1 MGVFEKAIPR
11 YTYDPVQKLTVQ
23 PVQDY
28 YVDDIFDPIFNRNV
42 RNALTQK
49 YGNPLLG
56 TVMGYYEG
64 VENALFGQND
74 KWGILGP
81 GMGILSGFGR
91 SMDKAGD
98 VILGTLTEGVKGITG
113 QGVENPLE
121 NIFVED
127 QDYTGRR
134 ALAAMANSM
143 RGLAGGTTVS
153 EEDFGGAWGLPSLAI
168 ELTTD
173 PSILGGNL
181 TKIANKPNIL
191 PQLASAKNSMG
202 KVGKFLQEYDDI
214 MAKAAIDI
222 TAPGLRQ
229 AIGALRSKWHT
240 VVGNNFATKYTDAQ
254 RKIYD
259 VDLSDEASVK
269 DAVDMQKELAN
280 DQTLATVADMDAQLE
295 DLERRIEDSLKARGL
310 YDQLMSDTAAAASV
324 PLLPSAEYS
333 KNFAKEQEA
342 RRAAA
347 IKDFED
353 ASKTVE
359 AVPNLTDAEISEA
372 EAAHRAM
379 ALPRR
384 KLKALIRDY
393 RNLTSI
399 DIAKLEEYS
408 KEHAARRSANVSA
421 LNSALKSRNEEFYT
435 AVQSFID
442 YVKKRGGDTNILT
455 NPYNNDKVFNAYTNF
470 VKKYLNLPDDTVIDN
485 LDKYANTLHD
495 PNFEEYLRD
504 VLSPVLDNGN
514 PEYVWNVDLR
524 PYAWQT
530 ATFSENEALN
540 DAVIR
545 ALEEGFPK
553 FTTPQSGVS
562 LSPSQMG
569 KMSDDI
575 LDAGNAFADEILA
588 DVFIKDTAKGVFP
601 KVTSK
606 EEFVA
611 AFKNKNVA
619 DAFKLLVPDKAA
631 REDLVEKMSRLFFPP
646 EEIMG
651 PYGKSIPYDQYRRMK
666 DYEETYSL
674 FRAKGK
680 LNRLDDPGFGED
692 ITTRL
697 SPEELARIARMPWET
712 YKPEMFLKTKSSV
725 SRLLDESQNYLLDTD
740 VSEFTKQYATA
751 FYYYTLGLG
760 RKVTKRGLVEK
771 FGTVFDD
778 KILKSLESDVADY
791 RRRLDTIRHAIIS
804 NSPNSE
810 AVFFKDVFNALDE
823 IDRDYLQ
830 PANLDLSRSRYDA
843 ADDPLSLNAK
853 ISDAEGNTVEL
864 GETIADTGEDIGEGA
879 ALSKKDNYNL
889 SSPYRSPDA
898 FDSSTLWTVRQ
909 IIARNPQ
916 LFRNFYNLSEAS
928 GILSDFV
935 QFKTVDDAFDFS
947 KYVDLDDNGFLST
960 QYPGITIDS
969 FLDKFQKEVIP
980 LAKEAIAK
988 GAAPIPTAKNAHK
1001 FKALD
1006 DLVNGSGSVSKAY
1019 ATMLR
1024 GLVDDWGYAPVS
1036 YVAKDGATK
1045 TYYKFTG
1052 TLHPERFVPESR
1064 KVEFTNLLLRQP
1076 KFEFEQARKELLFS
1090 NTDLFTDSKAVS
1102 LAQSSAK
1109 LSEHFTPKKVY
1120 IPKTQKFTT
1129 RATEQAGFITEVRPA
1144 TAAELA
1150 YNPITPSQL
1159 AIKHAK
1165 DSLRRVK
1172 NPAFARY
1179 AYYEKFPSM
1188 FPKEM
1193 SETVTKPMPVR
1204 IVDTVA
1210 DSATHMRKG
1219 DDIVEKPH
1227 KIWHWFAQIRK
1238 AIATPLRAIGLEI
1251 DEDTG
1256 ERIGRASLRTKR
1268 AEKILSRASTLISKD
1283 GITQSE
1289 VRKVLGLLTA
1299 QQGDIL
1305 KGTEFV
1311 DEICKEGMVR
1321 SAFRTKAAAGAA
1333 SKTLQANVNTFNAA
1347 VGKDVLQL
1355 LERKMSNGNYEVIV
1369 AFNTKNK
1376 KLVNQIA
1383 AAKKKLNSAAFMDTE
1398 FLKTHTITTEQ
1409 AEFLKSEKA
1418 QKIISYLEEVD
1429 GLAKDQARALGFTFD
1444 DTAIHTKHVR
1454 DVNPETADYVA
1465 NDLNNGIDLD
1475 ALEEATTLLT
1485 NTDAFRSKFKGAL
1498 GSRLRGR
1505 RYRGAYWNY
1514 DTSKASLFTYDLEKF
1529 AKGSLGDGMFAN
1541 SNYQS
1546 FVDLFVNDNF
1556 KVKGVFEDVDDFRK
1570 FMYQGG
1576 AEGKYAGNLK
1586 NIDLCYAK
1594 YNADGRFVGIHK
1606 YNVYS
1611 DADLEKALAN
1621 PDTILVPANVVD
1633 TLDKVI
1639 RKEIRLSN
1647 KVYAF
1652 INKHFTIP
1660 FKFGVLTNPG
1670 FLLGNVSDAYMK
1682 QAVTMS
1688 EKYGTSVA
1696 EELAKVGESA
1706 TMYLNLGNKFNAA
1719 IEKWQA
1725 DMKALGFELTATEE
1739 IPEILAG
1746 HAASRKR
1753 LIEYINGTLKGPD
1766 GNLVQNMLTDDEAGV
1781 VLLWT
1786 KLQQLQ
1792 HTSNSL
1798 REFDDIADA
1807 IGSSEFDIPRNIVDR
1822 ITQGSGK
1829 YDWKK
1834 LSTWGIFI
1842 NNPIAN
1848 SAMRA
1853 SEFIEN
1859 TMRGTAIL
1867 NDLMHEG
1874 YSNEKI
1880 FRILL
1885 DGSITPEAAAAKL
1898 TFDVDFADAVNAMYE
1913 SNFNY
1918 DRMSDFM
1925 EGVGKAMPFPTFF
1938 LKNLTYWL
1946 TLFEKNP
1953 QFFDHAITVHENMW
1967 GHRDTSED
1975 EFLAEAKGRGAV
1987 PVGGQKL
1994 SNFFK
1999 GIYKPTPLQSMFGAF
2014 NLVNEPVEN
2023 LSYRL
2028 HPLISGSAQAV
2039 NQTLPHSPLTTLLG
2053 EAKYRPYS
2061 TDIYER
2067 NVKQDDENFN
2077 SLAYAMHRSNP
2088 FERTVN
2094 TALRTP
2100 KKVAEGQAQLSDF
2113 LPSVFQP
2120 DFSKK

>member
-1 MGVFEKAIPR
+1 MGVFEKSIPR
-11 YTYDPVQKLTVQ
+11 YVYNPIQRQ
-23 PVQDY
+23 PEAVPEY
-28 YVDDIFDPIFNRNV
+28 YVDDIFDPILNRNV
-42 RNALTQK
+42 RTALTQK

-98 VILGTLTEGVKGITG
+98 VVLGSLTETVKGITG
-113 QGVENPLE
+113 QGFENPLE

-127 QDYTGRR
+127 QDYTGKR

-143 RGLAGGTTVS
+143 RGLAGGTTVT

-181 TKIANKPNIL
+181 TKIASKPNLL
-191 PQLASAKNSMG
+191 PQLASAKNGMG

-214 MAKAAIDI
+214 MAKASIDL

-240 VVGNNFATKYTDAQ
+240 TVGNNFATKYTDAQ
-254 RKIYD
+254 RIIYD
-259 VDLSDEASVK
+259 VDPSDEASVK
-269 DAVDMQKELAN
+269 AATNMQKELAN
-280 DQTLATVADMDAQLE
+280 DQMLATIADMDAQLE
-295 DLERRIEDSLKARGL
+295 ELERLIDDSLKARGL
-310 YDQLMSDTAAAASV
+310 YDQTMRDTAAAASV
-324 PLLPSAEYS
+324 PLLPSAEHS
-333 KNFAKEQEA
+333 KAFAKEQEA
-342 RRAAA
+342 RMASAL
-347 IKDFED
+347 KDFKD
-353 ASKTVE
+353 ASATVTST
-359 AVPNLTDAEISEA
+359 PNLTDAEISEA
-372 EAAHRAM
+372 EVAHRAM
-379 ALPRR
+379 SIPRR
-384 KLKALIRDY
+384 KLKTLIRDY
-393 RNLTSI
+393 RNLTSL
-399 DIAKLEEYS
+399 DIAKLKEYS
-408 KEHAARRSANVSA
+408 KEHAARRSANAAA
-421 LNSALKSRNEEFYT
+421 LSDALKSRNEDFYT

-442 YVKKRGGDTNILT
+442 YVKKRGGDTNVLT

-470 VKKYLNLPDDTVIDN
+470 VKRYLNLPDDTVIAN
-485 LDKYANTLHD
+485 LDEYADTLYD
-495 PNFEEYLRD
+495 SNFEEYLRD
-504 VLSPVLDNGN
+504 ILGTVLDTGN
-514 PEYVWNVDLR
+514 PEYVWKVDLS

-530 ATFSENEALN
+530 AAFSENEALN
-540 DAVIR
+540 DAIVR
-545 ALEEGFPK
+545 AIEEEFPK
-553 FTTPQSGVS
+553 FIMPQSGVTV
-562 LSPSQMG
+562 SPSQMG
-569 KMSDDI
+569 KMSDDV
-575 LDAGNAFADEILA
+575 LDTGNAFADEILA

-606 EEFVA
+606 EEFVS
-611 AFKNKNVA
+611 AFKDKNVA

-631 REDLVEKMSRLFFPP
+631 REDLIEKMSRLFFPP
-646 EEIMG
+646 EEVIG

-680 LNRLDDPGFGED
+680 LNRIDDPGFGTD
-692 ITTRL
+692 LTTTL
-697 SPEELARIARMPWET
+697 SPEELAHIAHTPWDKYT
-712 YKPEMFLKTKSSV
+712 PEIFLNSESSV
-725 SRLLDESQNYLLDTD
+725 SRLLDASQNYQLDTEI
-740 VSEFTKQYATA
+740 SEFTKQYAEA
-751 FYYYTLGLG
+751 FYYYTLGRG
-760 RKVTKRGLVEK
+760 RKVTKRGLREK

-778 KILKSLESDVADY
+778 SILKALESDVADY

-810 AVFFKDVFNALDE
+810 TVFFKDVFNALDE

-830 PANLDLSRSRYDA
+830 PANLDLSRSRYDT
-843 ADDPLSLNAK
+843 ADDPLSLNATVF
-853 ISDAEGNTVEL
+853 DAEGNSVEL
-864 GETIADTGEDIGEGA
+864 GETVADTGENLGEGA

-898 FDSSTLWTVRQ
+898 FDSSTLWTVKQ

-947 KYVDLDDNGFLST
+947 KYVDLDDNGFPST
-960 QYPGITIDS
+960 QYPGITVDS
-969 FLDKFQKEVIP
+969 FLNKFQKEVIP

-988 GAAPIPTAKNAHK
+988 GAAPIPTAKNADK

-1006 DLVNGSGSVSKAY
+1006 ELVNGSGTVSKAY

-1024 GLVDDWGYAPVS
+1024 GLVDDWGYAPAS
-1036 YVAKDGATK
+1036 YVAKDGTTQ

-1064 KVEFTNLLLRQP
+1064 KIEFTNLLLRQP

-1090 NTDLFTDSKAVS
+1090 NADLFTNTKTSS

-1109 LSEHFTPKKVY
+1109 LSKHFTPKKVY
-1120 IPKTQKFTT
+1120 IPKSQKFTT
-1129 RATEQAGFITEVRPA
+1129 RATEQANFITEVRPA

-1150 YNPITPSQL
+1150 YNPITPAQL

-1165 DSLRRVK
+1165 ESLRLIK
-1172 NPAFARY
+1172 NPVFARY
-1179 AYYEKFPSM
+1179 AYYERIPSL

-1193 SETVTKPMPVR
+1193 SEALT
-1204 IVDTVA
+1204 
-1210 DSATHMRKG
+1210 SSMRKG

-1227 KIWHWFAQIRK
+1227 KVWHWFEQIRK
-1238 AIATPLRAIGLEI
+1238 AVATPLRAIGLEV
-1251 DEDTG
+1251 DEKTG

-1268 AEKILSRASTLISKD
+1268 AEEVMSRARTLIRED

-1299 QQGDIL
+1299 QQGDVL

-1321 SAFRTKAAAGAA
+1321 SAFQTKSAASVA

-1369 AFNTKNK
+1369 TFNTKNK

-1383 AAKKKLNSAAFMDTE
+1383 AAKKNLDKAAFMDTE
-1398 FLKTHTITTEQ
+1398 FLKAHTLTTEQ
-1409 AEFLKSEKA
+1409 SEFLRSEKA

-1475 ALEEATTLLT
+1475 ALEEATTLLS
-1485 NTDAFRSKFKGAL
+1485 NTDAFRAQYKGAL

-1514 DTSKASLFTYDLEKF
+1514 DTAKASLFTYDLEKF

-1556 KVKGVFEDVDDFRK
+1556 KIKDVFEDVDDFRK

-1594 YNADGRFVGIHK
+1594 YDADGRFVGIHK

-1647 KVYAF
+1647 KAYAF

-1688 EKYGTSVA
+1688 EKYGTSVS

-1725 DMKALGFELTATEE
+1725 DMQKLGFELTAAESV
-1739 IPEILAG
+1739 PEILAG

-1753 LIEYINGTLKGPD
+1753 LTEYVNGTLKGPD
-1766 GNLVQNMLTDDEAGV
+1766 GELVQSMLTNDEAGIIM
-1781 VLLWT
+1781 LWT

-1807 IGSSEFDIPRNIVDR
+1807 AGKSEFDIPRNIVDR

-1829 YDWKK
+1829 YSWKK
-1834 LSTWGIFI
+1834 PSTWGAFV
-1842 NNPIAN
+1842 NNPVSN
-1848 SAMRA
+1848 GAMNA

-1874 YSNEKI
+1874 YSNADI

-1885 DGSITPEAAAAKL
+1885 DGSKSPEAAAAKL

-1913 SNFNY
+1913 ANFNY
-1918 DRMSDFM
+1918 ERMSDFM

-1946 TLFEKNP
+1946 SLFEKNP

-1967 GHRDTSED
+1967 ADRDTSED

-1987 PVGGQKL
+1987 PVGQKL
-1994 SNFFK
+1994 SKFFK

-2014 NLVNEPVEN
+2014 NLINEPVEN

-2039 NQTLPHSPLTTLLG
+2039 NQALPHNPLTTFLG

-2061 TDIYER
+2061 TDMYER

-2077 SLAYAMHRSNP
+2077 PLAYTVHRSNP
-2088 FERTVN
+2088 FERTIN

-2100 KKVAEGQAQLSDF
+2100 AKVREGQAQLSDF